1 MRKTR
6 LTRGLS
12 FAAGFGAACA
22 AAIIATPSA
31 AQAGPCDGAL
41 PVAGEYSS
49 GFGYRGRGF
58 HPGVDIRA
66 PYGSPITA
74 ARAGRV
80 VFAGRYFAYGLI
92 VDVEHADGTVARY
105 AHLSRVAPGVSVG
118 AMVGPNGAIGA
129 VGRTGRTTGAHLHF
143 ELRVD
148 GRPVN
153 PWSWLTQTACLDNR
167 QVAEAPR

>member
-1 MRKTR
+1 MRKMR

-12 FAAGFGAACA
+12 LAAGFGAICA
-22 AAIIATPSA
+22 GSVAMAPRAAH
-31 AQAGPCDGAL
+31 AGPCDGLL

-66 PYGSPITA
+66 PHGAPITA

-80 VFAGRYFAYGLI
+80 VFAGRYYAYGLI

-105 AHLSRVAPGVSVG
+105 AHLSRIAPGVTPG
-118 AMVGPNGAIGA
+118 AVVPPNGSIGA
-129 VGRTGRTTGAHLHF
+129 VGRTGRTTGAHLHI

-153 PWSWLTQTACLDNR
+153 PWSWLTQTACLEDR
-167 QVAEAPR
+167 QVAEASR

>member
-12 FAAGFGAACA
+12 FAAGFGAACLA
-22 AAIIATPSA
+22 ALALAPRS
-31 AQAGPCDGAL
+31 AQAGACDGVL

-49 GFGYRGRGF
+49 GFGHRGRGF

-66 PYGSPITA
+66 PHGSPISA

-80 VFAGRYFAYGLI
+80 VFAGRYYAYGLI

-105 AHLSRVAPGVSVG
+105 AHLSRVAPAVVVG
-118 AMVGPNGAIGA
+118 AQIGPNGAIGA

-143 ELRVD
+143 ELRID

-153 PWSWLTQTACLDNR
+153 PWPWLTQTACLETR
-167 QVAEAPR
+167 QVAEAAR

>member
-6 LTRGLS
+6 LSCGLS
-12 FAAGFGAACA
+12 LAAGIAAGAVAVMPGAAY
-22 AAIIATPSA
+22 
-31 AQAGPCDGAL
+31 AGPCDGLL

-49 GFGYRGRGF
+49 GFGGRGRGF

-66 PYGSPITA
+66 PNGSPITA
-74 ARAGRV
+74 ARSGRV
-80 VFAGRYFAYGLI
+80 VFAGRYYAYGLM
-92 VDVEHADGTVARY
+92 VDIEHADGSVARY
-105 AHLSRVAPGVSVG
+105 AHLSRIAPGVAVG
-118 AMVGPNGAIGA
+118 AQIGPNGSIGA
-129 VGRTGRTTGAHLHF
+129 VGRTGRTTGAHLHI

-153 PWSWLTQTACLDNR
+153 PWPWLTQTACLEDR

>member
-6 LTRGLS
+6 RQTRLSAAFGL
-12 FAAGFGAACA
+12 GAACVA
-22 AAIIATPSA
+22 SA
-31 AQAGPCDGAL
+31 AFMPGTARAGACDGLL

-66 PYGSPITA
+66 PYGAPIQA

-80 VFAGRYFAYGLI
+80 VFAGRYYAYGLI
-92 VDVEHADGTVARY
+92 VDVQHADGTVARY
-105 AHLSRVAPGVSVG
+105 AHLSRIAPGVTPG
-118 AMVGPNGAIGA
+118 AMIGPNGAIGA
-129 VGRTGRTTGAHLHF
+129 VGRTGRTTGAHLHV
-143 ELRVD
+143 ELRID

-153 PWSWLTQTACLDNR
+153 PWPWLT
-167 QVAEAPR
+167 

>member
-1 MRKTR
+1 MRQTR

-22 AAIIATPSA
+22 AILAIAPRA
-31 AQAGPCDGAL
+31 ALAGPCDGIL

-66 PYGSPITA
+66 PYGAPITA

-92 VDVEHADGTVARY
+92 VDVEHADGTIGRY
-105 AHLSRVAPGVSVG
+105 AHLSRLAPGVAVG
-118 AMVGPNGAIGA
+118 APVGPNGAIGS
-129 VGRTGRTTGAHLHF
+129 VGRTWRTTGAHLHF

-153 PWSWLTQTACLDNR
+153 PWPWLNQVACLDTR

>member
-1 MRKTR
+1 MRQPR
-6 LTRGLS
+6 LTRALS
-12 FAAGFGAACA
+12 FAAACTALLVAA
-22 AAIIATPSA
+22 PSVA
-31 AQAGPCDGAL
+31 HASACLGVL

-66 PYGSPITA
+66 PHGAPVTA

-80 VFAGRYFAYGLI
+80 IFAGRYFAYGLM

-105 AHLSRVAPGVSVG
+105 AHLSRTAPALAAGTSVP
-118 AMVGPNGAIGA
+118 ANGPIGA

-148 GRPVN
+148 GRPVDAW
-153 PWSWLTQTACLDNR
+153 PWLTRTACLDTR
-167 QVAEAPR
+167 QMADASR

>member
-1 MRKTR
+1 MRNWR

-12 FAAGFGAACA
+12 FAAGFGAICA
-22 AAIIATPSA
+22 TAVALAPRT
-31 AQAGPCDGAL
+31 AQAGACDGLL

-66 PYGSPITA
+66 PYGAPITS

-80 VFAGRYFAYGLI
+80 VYAGRYFAYGLI
-92 VDVEHADGTVARY
+92 VDVEHADGSVARY
-105 AHLSRVAPGVSVG
+105 AHLSRITPGVTPG
-118 AMVGPNGAIGA
+118 AAMAPNGSIGA
-129 VGRTGRTTGAHLHF
+129 VGRTGRTTGAHLHV
-143 ELRVD
+143 ELRIG

-153 PWSWLTQTACLDNR
+153 PWPWLTQTACLEDR
-167 QVAEAPR
+167 QMAEASR

>member
-1 MRKTR
+1 M
-6 LTRGLS
+6 
-12 FAAGFGAACA
+12 
-22 AAIIATPSA
+22 
-31 AQAGPCDGAL
+31 
-41 PVAGEYSS
+41 AGEYSS
-49 GFGYRGRGF
+49 GFGRRGRGF

-66 PYGSPITA
+66 PYGSPIHA

-80 VFAGRYFAYGLI
+80 IFAGRYYAYGLI

-105 AHLSRVAPGVSVG
+105 AHLSRIAPGAVVG
-118 AMVGPNGAIGA
+118 AQIGPNGAIGA
-129 VGRTGRTTGAHLHF
+129 VGRTGRTTGAHLHI

-153 PWSWLTQTACLDNR
+153 PWPWLTQTACLEDR